1 MARKKLSPIEEAVK
15 KDARNTIGYDGR
27 SRRSIVEFAAEVDA
41 GLRKP
46 LPPKKA
52 KKK

>member
-1 MARKKLSPIEEAVK
+1 MSRKKLSPIEEAVK

-27 SRRSIVEFAAEVDA
+27 SRLSPIEFAAEVDA

-46 LPPKKA
+46 LPPKRVR
-52 KKK
+52 KK